1 MTRTTIAAAMLL
13 ALAMP
18 SSPLWAYADG
28 CAEVLKTPDGFLN
41 LREAPMMGT
50 KVVVRLKPGD
60 KLSISDQSCEKR
72 GILSICNESMDWTRV
87 DSVERLDGKPGKNIK
102 PNKGWVGTKFLRFEE
117 CGDSTAISPAMGA
130 EEKIRLCHAGLIK
143 LGSFAEHLKLLRR
156 YKERGYDI
164 DELIERQRKGG
175 PDFFSSQII
184 VQENLTGS
192 GTYDLRMFHGLSNAQ
207 DYRNV
212 TAWDCQAADF
222 PIVYFVGF
230 RVRKIENA
238 TIFVSR
244 EKDIVNVIS
253 LNALDPI
260 LNNHIKVQLFE
271 SPEVL
276 CPDIATGCDH
286 RIFYDRREY

>member
-1 MTRTTIAAAMLL
+1 MRKRRHSMLVAPLLFAAL
-13 ALAMP
+13 
-18 SSPLWAYADG
+18 
-28 CAEVLKTPDGFLN
+28 CAASFP
-41 LREAPMMGT
+41 
-50 KVVVRLKPGD
+50 
-60 KLSISDQSCEKR
+60 
-72 GILSICNESMDWTRV
+72 
-87 DSVERLDGKPGKNIK
+87 
-102 PNKGWVGTKFLRFEE
+102 
-117 CGDSTAISPAMGA
+117 TAISPAMGA

-184 VQENLTGS
+184 VQENLSGS
-192 GTYDLRMFHGLSNAQ
+192 GMYDLHMFHGLSNAQ

-212 TAWDCQAADF
+212 TAWDCRAADF

-260 LNNHIKVQLFE
+260 LNQHIKVQLFE

-286 RIFYDRREY
+286 RIFYDRTEY

>member
-1 MTRTTIAAAMLL
+1 MNDILDDLKSWL
-13 ALAMP
+13 AQMVNDAPHRGGEMP
-18 SSPLWAYADG
+18 DV
-28 CAEVLKTPDGFLN
+28 E
-41 LREAPMMGT
+41 M
-50 KVVVRLKPGD
+50 
-60 KLSISDQSCEKR
+60 
-72 GILSICNESMDWTRV
+72 ILSSELLRRSSAALKRARPQVVIQHQIAIAMRILDHCCFGGHHMRKRRHSMLV
-87 DSVERLDGKPGKNIK
+87 APLLFAALCAASFP
-102 PNKGWVGTKFLRFEE
+102 
-117 CGDSTAISPAMGA
+117 TAISPAMGA

-184 VQENLTGS
+184 VQENLSGS
-192 GTYDLRMFHGLSNAQ
+192 GMYDLHMFHGLSNAQ

-212 TAWDCQAADF
+212 TAWDCRAADF

-260 LNNHIKVQLFE
+260 LNQHIKVQLFE

-286 RIFYDRREY
+286 RIFYDRTEY